1 MTVHRKTKSIA
12 IASALVLLGAL
23 IASALALTEGRSG
36 SGTSRDGQADRHRP
50 QPRATPSPSGPPRGE
65 LERRI
70 GEFAAPF
77 RGDSGYRE
85 PSPTDRRTVA
95 ESVGLVLDGKREEAA
110 QTLSRVGYQ
119 LRTLVDAETG
129 RTYAELS
136 DRSETVPA
144 PRGWGR
150 VYIDLSAP
158 VRWSVQAPHPVAD
171 ARTERLGARVLLGSP
186 GGVLVI
192 AGAHRDAGR
201 GNSADVA
208 HRRDTVFAAVCDE
221 LAQRGLPG
229 IQVHGFADDSDP
241 DHDVIASTGTGM
253 AGRADGKTLA
263 DALRGEG
270 FEVCRAWARSCPLE
284 GTENVEGRKAA
295 AENVPFLHVEFSN
308 TVRTDDARTRRAV
321 TAVDTLTARWAAGQ
335 RNTGRD

>member
-1 MTVHRKTKSIA
+1 MTVHRKTKTIA
-12 IASALVLLGAL
+12 IASAIVLLGAL
-23 IASALALTEGRSG
+23 IASALTLAGGRSG
-36 SGTSRDGQADRHRP
+36 SGMSRDDQADGQRP
-50 QPRATPSPSGPPRGE
+50 RPSATPSPSGPPRGA

-70 GEFAAPF
+70 AEFAAPF
-77 RGDSGYRE
+77 HAGSGYRE
-85 PSPTDRRTVA
+85 PSPTDRRAMA
-95 ESVGLVLDGKREEAA
+95 ESVGLVLDGKREEAG
-110 QTLSRVGYQ
+110 QRLSGVGYQ
-119 LRTLVDAETG
+119 LRTVVDTETG

-136 DRSETVPA
+136 DRSESVPA

-150 VYIDLSAP
+150 VYIDLSSP

-221 LAQRGLPG
+221 LAGRGLPG
-229 IQVHGFADDSDP
+229 IQVHGFADGSDP
-241 DHDVIASTGTGM
+241 DHDVIASTGTGT
-253 AGRADGKTLA
+253 AGRAGGKVLA
-263 DALRGEG
+263 NALRGQG
-270 FEVCRAWARSCPLE
+270 FQVCQAWARSCRLE

-308 TVRTDDARTRRAV
+308 TVRTDEARTRRAV

-335 RNTGRD
+335 ETAGRD